1 MNIREKIP
9 VLLIV
14 DDDEE
19 DIYLTEKAFKA
30 HRPDLLFRSVQS
42 ADELFDYLE
51 DTSNRDSASKLPAVI
66 LLDINLPV
74 ENGFSIL
81 QRLKSH
87 EDFGH
92 IPVCMFTTSAAPQ
105 DIKKA
110 YQLGAS
116 SFVCKSVSAKG
127 MKELVEQFCTYWF
140 QLAKLA
146 S

>member
-1 MNIREKIP
+1 MNIREKP
-9 VLLIV
+9 ALLLIV
-14 DDDEE
+14 DDDKE
-19 DIYLTEKAFKA
+19 DIYLTEKAFNA
-30 HRPDLLFRSVQS
+30 HRPDVIFRSVQS
-42 ADELFDYLE
+42 AGELFEYL
-51 DTSNRDSASKLPAVI
+51 DNASSNGGPSELPAVI
-66 LLDINLPV
+66 LLDINIPM
-74 ENGFSIL
+74 ENGFTIL

-87 EDFGH
+87 EEFGH

-127 MKELVEQFCTYWF
+127 MKELVEQFCSYWF
-140 QLAKLA
+140 DLAKLA